1 MMDDL
6 KVLSIVV
13 PCFNEE
19 ETLNF
24 SADRLENC
32 LQKMIDEGLVSPRSH
47 ICFVNDGS
55 TDSSW
60 EIITALRER
69 SRLFRG
75 INLSRNFGHQ
85 SALLAGLFTSQ
96 ADVYVSIDADLQDDE
111 TKIIE
116 MVKRFHEGFDVVY
129 GVRSQREADTFFKRT
144 SAMAF
149 YRIRGLMGVNT
160 IPNHADFRLMSRRAV
175 EKLGTFSEVNLYL
188 RGIVP
193 MLGFPSCTVTYERK
207 ARELGESKY
216 PLGKMIKLSW
226 NGIVN
231 FTDSPLKFMIW
242 IGSAGFVLS
251 ILLIIYAVY
260 RLMIGATLPG
270 WASTVIIVST
280 FSCLQFL
287 FMGIIG
293 SYIGKIFM
301 ETKHRPVFIIQDD
314 FSR

>member
-1 MMDDL
+1 MSGGIACCNAPMMDDL

-32 LQKMIDEGLVSPRSH
+32 LQKMIDGGLVSSRSH

-129 GVRSQREADTFFKRT
+129 GVRSQREADTFF
-144 SAMAF
+144 
-149 YRIRGLMGVNT
+149 
-160 IPNHADFRLMSRRAV
+160 
-175 EKLGTFSEVNLYL
+175 
-188 RGIVP
+188 
-193 MLGFPSCTVTYERK
+193 
-207 ARELGESKY
+207 
-216 PLGKMIKLSW
+216 
-226 NGIVN
+226 
-231 FTDSPLKFMIW
+231 
-242 IGSAGFVLS
+242 
-251 ILLIIYAVY
+251 
-260 RLMIGATLPG
+260 
-270 WASTVIIVST
+270 
-280 FSCLQFL
+280 
-287 FMGIIG
+287 
-293 SYIGKIFM
+293 
-301 ETKHRPVFIIQDD
+301 
-314 FSR
+314 